1 MSEVP
6 KQKQQPIPLRLEA
19 PLKSK
24 SATLPTRLDDGGSGN
39 AVKGQDERQRRAPLT
54 AFPAPMPSCAF
65 LHLTQAV
72 VVIHG
77 MTIFFIVLS
86 IRFKLYY
93 YLNIFVI
100 DSLLKISYIS
110 AAPQGDV

>member
-19 PLKSK
+19 PRKSK
-24 SATLPTRLDDGGSGN
+24 SATLPTRLDDGGAGN

-77 MTIFFIVLS
+77 MTVLENAGYFLS
-86 IRFKLYY
+86 SKP
-93 YLNIFVI
+93 N
-100 DSLLKISYIS
+100 
-110 AAPQGDV
+110 